1 MKRIGFIC
9 CIIFAF
15 IIGIPVMNGASDIM
29 RAAEYTGEKVIDF
42 DYFMS
47 VAAGDFGSAYF
58 ITERHRV
65 VYSPL
70 VSVTTIDTEKY
81 FFILDSDGKPIE
93 HVIDISGSVD
103 ASDHKKK
110 ANGIALRD
118 YGRCRCSRYCI
129 CLLYAEYELYYYK
142 KRRCLCER

>member
-47 VAAGDFGSAYF
+47 VAAGDFGSF
-58 ITERHRV
+58 V
-65 VYSPL
+65 Q
-70 VSVTTIDTEKY
+70 
-81 FFILDSDGKPIE
+81 
-93 HVIDISGSVD
+93 
-103 ASDHKKK
+103 
-110 ANGIALRD
+110 
-118 YGRCRCSRYCI
+118 
-129 CLLYAEYELYYYK
+129 
-142 KRRCLCER
+142 